1 MMLLQQA
8 LGVKED
14 AFLIENNYEGLEADV
29 RSLDYLD
36 QLAKL
41 PKEAVKAAIA
51 VSDKNGAHLAI
62 AFKNTHPEGDFWL
75 VIPYP
80 LAPASR
86 QQTETLANK
95 VLSSG
100 IVASVKKKKTDAKKL
115 DAAVREYL
123 SISLAEGALCDC
135 IIEKEPLSF
144 AMNDR
149 RNQRIRKLM
158 KKLASENGYDLK
170 TVDALEICCG
180 NGMSTAAIRPLFK
193 SVLAMDNDR
202 CAVCNGLYYEI
213 LEPENTMVADAMQLS
228 KYMHVKYGAV
238 VGFMLGAIYEFNKDL
253 WQTIFAESIKVLDD
267 GGFLLLTVSKREEI
281 DFLASAFKAM
291 NVEGI
296 VIDNQDEESIYDG
309 WVFYAR
315 RKVSKPR

>member
-41 PKEAVKAAIA
+41 PKEAVKAAIV

-253 WQTIFAESIKVLDD
+253 WRTIFAESIKVLDD

-296 VIDNQDEESIYDG
+296 VIDNQDKESIYDG